1 MTSWIPGLTAFTVL
15 LLAWLRYGDR
25 IRDRSWRPPV
35 LQPAT
40 GKHTA
45 RALAVA
51 LEEILDGRRPL
62 AIEAPKGVMP
72 HEPENRPSVGHKN
85 LPGPDPLG
93 ALRPDNGVLRETSGS
108 LRAGEPT
115 DDDRYYARQAH
126 GYIQALDPDHIG
138 LPDDATIRMRP
149 IDQYA
154 ALAWQQAG
162 DNERQRNWQA
172 RHAFALPAGA
182 TA

>member
-15 LLAWLRYGDR
+15 LLAWLRYGDH
-25 IRDRSWRPPV
+25 IRGRSWRPPV

-40 GKHTA
+40 GRHTA

-51 LEEILDGRRPL
+51 LEEILEGSRPL
-62 AIEAPKGVMP
+62 AIEAPKT
-72 HEPENRPSVGHKN
+72 
-85 LPGPDPLG
+85 LPGP
-93 ALRPDNGVLRETSGS
+93 AQLRNQRETVIDSVS
-108 LRAGEPT
+108 SQAGEPT
-115 DDDRYYARQAH
+115 EDERQLARDAH

-162 DNERQRNWQA
+162 DNERQRHWTPRA
-172 RHAFALPAGA
+172 LALPAGA
-182 TA
+182 S